1 MYLIGLFFNVF
12 NFTLPFSTQL
22 LFFFFVLGVVF
33 TLSGVASFQQHKTTV
48 NPMNTEN
55 VSTLVTSGVYK
66 YTRNPMYVGM
76 LMTLLGYFF
85 YLANPINMLFI
96 ALFIWYM
103 NKYQIKPE
111 EVFLSSIF
119 GDEYAVYKE
128 SVRRWL

>member
-1 MYLIGLFFNVF
+1 MYFIGLFFNVF
-12 NFTLPFSTQL
+12 NFTFPFSTQL

-33 TLSGVASFQQHKTTV
+33 TLSGVASFKQHKTTV
-48 NPMNTEN
+48 NPMKTEN
-55 VSTLVTSGVYK
+55 VSTLVMSGVYK

-85 YLANPINMLFI
+85 YLGNPINMLFI

-111 EVFLSSIF
+111 EVFLTSIF

-128 SVRRWL
+128 NVRRWL